1 MAGNGR
7 PAVSQSLPEQR
18 AHILGGFVEPRLALT
33 KGEPSLIPWGELRE
47 QNYLLVSGA
56 PGSGKT
62 TLLRHWLLWHA
73 DRTRRGDATVLPLC
87 VSLRHFTSSD
97 TMESSLRRE
106 AVEMGAPWL
115 GRDLRAYARRGML
128 AVAFDGLDEVPAEYR
143 NLAMRSISEFTRSF
157 PYCRYLVTTRPQV
170 GIQLDVGL
178 LRADLLPLDRS
189 RCRQL
194 AYHRLYE
201 TKSWKTF
208 TAKVE
213 AEPALDWVVGNP
225 LALSLIIARFLR
237 HEITPSYVT
246 EIIAGVVDMFVDG
259 WDASRGVV
267 RTKNRN
273 LSPAEKR
280 KILGKFAAR
289 RKLGVS
295 DGDATPLASEINAG
309 YGEESLLSM
318 LSEHTGLL
326 TRQDRGVWAFRSSAL
341 EEYFRATVL
350 VSALTSKAGEFRK
363 LLKGPISAGTTYL
376 ARFISFMSSDADD
389 QIDGLL
395 RRTKPKELGVAAK
408 LTDVLSQSL
417 PTKRSTLFGYANLVV
432 AALDDQLSNVEIN
445 RKVTLPN
452 VFLSF
457 TVSTVGMTPYIA
469 TALGALI
476 AALHRSRDGVG
487 AETILAVI
495 ESGRHPHLTA
505 IQELLRTNGELQ
517 ESRTHDSITW
527 KVVEILPDVPAGPT
541 EADLRSPSDTLH

>member
-1 MAGNGR
+1 MPHIPSSRLPWLPPPSESRVVIDSALYRFVTCSFTRLPCLHSRYGLSEGI
-7 PAVSQSLPEQR
+7 LPEQR

-289 RKLGVS
+289 RKLEVS

-309 YGEESLLSM
+309 YGEEKS
-318 LSEHTGLL
+318 SEYAKRAYRLANA
-326 TRQDRGVWAFRSSAL
+326 TRPRS
-341 EEYFRATVL
+341 
-350 VSALTSKAGEFRK
+350 
-363 LLKGPISAGTTYL
+363 
-376 ARFISFMSSDADD
+376 
-389 QIDGLL
+389 
-395 RRTKPKELGVAAK
+395 LGVPE
-408 LTDVLSQSL
+408 L
-417 PTKRSTLFGYANLVV
+417 
-432 AALDDQLSNVEIN
+432 
-445 RKVTLPN
+445 
-452 VFLSF
+452 
-457 TVSTVGMTPYIA
+457 
-469 TALGALI
+469 
-476 AALHRSRDGVG
+476 RSRG
-487 AETILAVI
+487 
-495 ESGRHPHLTA
+495 
-505 IQELLRTNGELQ
+505 
-517 ESRTHDSITW
+517 
-527 KVVEILPDVPAGPT
+527 ILPSDRFGFG
-541 EADLRSPSDTLH
+541 ADE